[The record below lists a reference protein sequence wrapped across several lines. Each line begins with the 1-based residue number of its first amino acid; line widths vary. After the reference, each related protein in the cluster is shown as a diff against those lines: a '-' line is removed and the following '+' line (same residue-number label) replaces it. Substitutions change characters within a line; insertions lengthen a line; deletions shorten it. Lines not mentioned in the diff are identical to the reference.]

1 MPVDKRAASR
11 RQDASIVV
19 PAMARYIAFAGA
31 IPGMPEL
38 AAEPAGERLVSGRR
52 LLEAAAL
59 SGWRNP
65 VDCLLD
71 VGPSGDPG
79 AGAVPFSVQRAE
91 ARGSDARLLTFGRP
105 LSAHDELALL
115 TLFTQAPQS
124 VGEDSWAW
132 DPERAPDTGKWTDWV
147 ERVLRYARE
156 RELPLIAINGRRPP
170 QPPAS
175 RMSSPVLEE

>member
-1 MPVDKRAASR
+1 VRRSLEALRAMPVDKEAASSG
-11 RQDASIVV
+11 QDASIVV
-19 PAMARYIAFAGA
+19 PAMARYITFAGA

-38 AAEPAGERLVSGRR
+38 AMEPAGERLVSGTR

-59 SGWRNP
+59 SDWRNLI
-65 VDCLLD
+65 DCLLD

-91 ARGSDARLLTFGRP
+91 AHGSDARLLTFARP

-115 TLFTQAPQS
+115 SLFTPAPQP

-132 DPERAPDTGKWTDWV
+132 DPERARATGEWINWI
-147 ERVLRYARE
+147 ERVLPFARK
-156 RELPLIAINGRRPP
+156 RNLPLIAINGRRPP
-170 QPPAS
+170 RPS
-175 RMSSPVLEE
+175 